1 MLGTNNIQIYK
12 MAEVNM
18 NTVKLPDGRE
28 IQYELTRKR
37 VKNVNMRVRADGI
50 VYVSANTRVSIKR
63 IEEILTE
70 RAEFI
75 LKAAEQL
82 KSREERSEITA
93 EKMRWL
99 GKEYPVRVIRNFSER
114 VALEEN
120 ELRVFTTHPEEAQE
134 MLRQWVGERF
144 AELIAELNDE
154 VRSSLQNEG
163 LTPPP
168 TRISIKDMKTRWGSC
183 SYTRGHIS
191 INVRLMA
198 YPRETV
204 LSVLWHEYAHYWHHD
219 HSARFYAFVERFYPE
234 YRRWNGL
241 LK

>member
-1 MLGTNNIQIYK
+1 MTTI
-12 MAEVNM
+12 
-18 NTVKLPDGRE
+18 KLPDGRE
-28 IQYELTRKR
+28 IRYELTRKR
-37 VKNVNMRVRADGI
+37 VKNVNMRVKSDGV
-50 VYVSANTRVSIKR
+50 VYVSASTRVSVKR
-63 IEEILTE
+63 IEDILTE

-75 LKAAEQL
+75 FRAAEQL
-82 KSREERSEITA
+82 KSRDKRSEISA
-93 EKMRWL
+93 EQMRWL
-99 GKEYPVRVIRNFSER
+99 GREYPVRVLRNFSER
-114 VALEEN
+114 VSLEEN
-120 ELRVFTTHPEEAQE
+120 ELRVYTAHPENAQE
-134 MLRQWVGERF
+134 MLKQWATERF
-144 AELIAELNDE
+144 SALIEELNTE
-154 VRSSLQNEG
+154 VRSSLQKEG

-198 YPRETV
+198 YPRETI

>member
-1 MLGTNNIQIYK
+1 MTTIQ
-12 MAEVNM
+12 
-18 NTVKLPDGRE
+18 LPDGRE
-28 IQYELTRKR
+28 IKYELTRKR
-37 VKNVNMRVRADGI
+37 VKNVNMRIKADGT

-70 RAEFI
+70 RADYI
-75 LKAAEQL
+75 LNAVKHLQEREQ
-82 KSREERSEITA
+82 RSEITA
-93 EKMRWL
+93 QSMRWL
-99 GKEYPVRVIRNFSER
+99 GKEYPVRIIRNFSER

-120 ELRVFTTHPEEAQE
+120 ELRVFTAHPEEAQQKLSE
-134 MLRQWVGERF
+134 WAVTNFSALVD
-144 AELIAELNDE
+144 ELNAE
-154 VRSSLQNEG
+154 VRSALILRN
-163 LTPPP
+163 LKPPA

-191 INVRLMA
+191 INLRLMA

-219 HSARFYAFVERFYPE
+219 HSERFYAFLRAHYPE
-234 YRRWNGL
+234 YHRWNSL

>member
-1 MLGTNNIQIYK
+1 MKTIP
-12 MAEVNM
+12 
-18 NTVKLPDGRE
+18 LPDGRE
-28 IQYELTRKR
+28 IRYELTRKR
-37 VKNVNMRVRADGI
+37 VKNVNMRVKTDGI

-63 IEEILTE
+63 IEEILIE

-75 LKAAEQL
+75 FRAAEQL
-82 KSREERSEITA
+82 KNREERSEITA
-93 EKMRWL
+93 EKMRWQ
-99 GKEYPVRVIRNFSER
+99 GKEYPVRVIHNHAER

-134 MLRQWVGERF
+134 MLQKWVGERF
-144 AELIAELNDE
+144 AELISELNDE
-154 VRSSLQNEG
+154 VRGALQAAG
-163 LTPPP
+163 LTPPL

-219 HSARFYAFVERFYPE
+219 HSARFYGFVERFYPE

>member
-1 MLGTNNIQIYK
+1 MEII
-12 MAEVNM
+12 
-18 NTVKLPDGRE
+18 KLPDGRE
-28 IQYELTRKR
+28 IRYQLTRKR
-37 VKNVNMRVRADGI
+37 VKNVNMRVKEDGV
-50 VYVSANTRVSIKR
+50 VYVSASTRVSVKR

-75 LKAAEQL
+75 LKAAQQL
-82 KSREERSEITA
+82 KDRNERSEITA
-93 EKMRWL
+93 EKMQWL
-99 GKEYPVRVIRNFSER
+99 GKEYPVRAIRSHAER
-114 VALEEN
+114 VALEES
-120 ELRVFTTHPEEAQE
+120 ELRVFTMHPEEAQE
-134 MLRQWVGERF
+134 MLQKWVSERF
-144 AELIAELNDE
+144 AELIEELNAE
-154 VRSSLQNEG
+154 VRGVLQAAG

-168 TRISIKDMKTRWGSC
+168 TRISIKNMKTRWGSC

-191 INVRLMA
+191 INLRLMA

>member
-1 MLGTNNIQIYK
+1 
-12 MAEVNM
+12 M

-28 IQYELTRKR
+28 IRYELTRKR
-37 VKNVNMRVRADGI
+37 VKNVNMRVKADGV
-50 VYVSANTRVSIKR
+50 VYVSANTRVSVKR

-75 LKAAEQL
+75 FRAAEQL
-82 KSREERSEITA
+82 KSRDERSEITA
-93 EKMRWL
+93 ENLRWL
-99 GKEYPVRVIRNFSER
+99 GKEYPVRVIRNLSER

-120 ELRVFTTHPEEAQE
+120 ELRVFTAHPEEAQE
-134 MLRQWVGERF
+134 MLKQWVSERF
-144 AELIAELNDE
+144 SELITELNDE
-154 VRSSLQNEG
+154 VRGALQDAG

-219 HSARFYAFVERFYPE
+219 HSARFYSFVERFYPE

>member
-1 MLGTNNIQIYK
+1 MDTIY
-12 MAEVNM
+12 
-18 NTVKLPDGRE
+18 LSDGRE
-28 IQYELTRKR
+28 IKYELSRKR
-37 VKNVNMRVRADGI
+37 VKNVNMRVKSDGI
-50 VYVSANTRVSIKR
+50 VYVSANTRVSKKR

-75 LKAAEQL
+75 FRAADQL
-82 KSREERSEITA
+82 KSREERSEITS
-93 EKMRWL
+93 EKLRWL
-99 GKEYPVRVIRNFSER
+99 GKEYPVRVIRNHAER

-120 ELRVFTTHPEEAQE
+120 ELRVFTTHPEAAQE
-134 MLRQWVGERF
+134 MLTQWVGERF
-144 AELIAELNDE
+144 AELIEQLNTE
-154 VRSSLQNEG
+154 VRKALQAAG

-198 YPRETV
+198 YPKETV

-219 HSARFYAFVERFYPE
+219 HSARFYAFVESFYPE
-234 YRRWNGL
+234 YRKWNGL

>member
-1 MLGTNNIQIYK
+1 
-12 MAEVNM
+12 M

-28 IQYELTRKR
+28 IRYELTRKR
-37 VKNVNMRVRADGI
+37 VKNVNMRVKADGI
-50 VYVSANTRVSIKR
+50 VYVSASARVSVKC
-63 IEEILTE
+63 IEEILIE
-70 RAEFI
+70 RAEFV
-75 LKAAEQL
+75 LRAAEQL
-82 KSREERSEITA
+82 KNREERSEITT
-93 EKMRWL
+93 EKMQWL
-99 GKEYPVRVIRNFSER
+99 GKEYPVRVICSHAER
-114 VALEEN
+114 VALEES
-120 ELRVFTTHPEEAQE
+120 ELRVFTMHPEEAQE
-134 MLRQWVGERF
+134 MLQKWVRERF
-144 AELIAELNDE
+144 VELIEELNAE
-154 VRSSLQNEG
+154 VRSTLRGEG

-234 YRRWNGL
+234 YRKWNGL
-241 LK
+241 LR

>member
-1 MLGTNNIQIYK
+1 MTTI
-12 MAEVNM
+12 
-18 NTVKLPDGRE
+18 TLPDGRE
-28 IQYELTRKR
+28 IKYELTRKR
-37 VKNVNMRVRADGI
+37 VKNVNMRIKADGT

-70 RAEFI
+70 RTDYI
-75 LKAAEQL
+75 LNAVKHLQEREQ
-82 KSREERSEITA
+82 RSEITA
-93 EKMRWL
+93 QSMRWL
-99 GKEYPVRVIRNFSER
+99 GKEYPVRIIRNFSER

-120 ELRVFTTHPEEAQE
+120 ELRVFTAHPEEAQQKLSE
-134 MLRQWVGERF
+134 WAAANFVRLVE
-144 AELIAELNDE
+144 ELNAE
-154 VRSSLQNEG
+154 VRNALISRDLK
-163 LTPPP
+163 PPA

-191 INVRLMA
+191 INLRLMA

-219 HSARFYAFVERFYPE
+219 HSDRFYAFLQTHYPE
-234 YRRWNGL
+234 YHQWNRL

>member
-1 MLGTNNIQIYK
+1 MTTI
-12 MAEVNM
+12 
-18 NTVKLPDGRE
+18 KLPNGRE
-28 IQYELTRKR
+28 ITYELTRKR
-37 VKNVNMRVRADGI
+37 VKNVNMRVKADGI
-50 VYVSANTRVSIKR
+50 VYVSASTRVSVKR
-63 IEEILTE
+63 IEEILSE

-75 LKAAEQL
+75 FRAAEQL

-93 EKMRWL
+93 EKLRWL
-99 GKEYPVRVIRNFSER
+99 GKEYPVRVIRNHAER

-120 ELRVFTTHPEEAQE
+120 ELRVFTAHHETAQE
-134 MLRQWVGERF
+134 MLTQWVGECF
-144 AELIAELNDE
+144 AELIEQLNTE
-154 VRSSLQNEG
+154 VRKALQTAG

-191 INVRLMA
+191 INARLMA

-219 HSARFYAFVERFYPE
+219 HSARFYAFVERFFPE
-234 YRRWNGL
+234 YRHWNGL